1 MSLSNKYFS
10 KGFLKG
16 GEEGGKSCLALAAA
30 VPALPDALQ
39 VAKETVAPVI
49 LLQLT
54 IPTAK
59 AIKLYSARIRN
70 GCFM

>member
-1 MSLSNKYFS
+1 M
-10 KGFLKG
+10 FLKG
-16 GEEGGKSCLALAAA
+16 EWRGKFCLALAAA

-39 VAKETVAPVI
+39 VAKKTVALII
-49 LLQLT
+49 LLIQLT

-59 AIKLYSARIRN
+59 AIKFYSARIRN